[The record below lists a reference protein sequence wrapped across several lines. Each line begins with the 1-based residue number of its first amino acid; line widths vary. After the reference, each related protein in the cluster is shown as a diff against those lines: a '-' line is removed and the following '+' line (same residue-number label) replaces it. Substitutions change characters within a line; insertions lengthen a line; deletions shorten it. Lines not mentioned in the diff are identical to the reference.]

1 MQRRFVLSVKIVL
14 FGIIFFVL
22 SSIIAFFIKNDSD
35 AYTRILMYE
44 FNNQENIDVI
54 FCGASHVS
62 HGIYPKLA
70 DEKFVL
76 NTFCTGTPSQGIA
89 GTYAILSA
97 AVRKYKIKKVF
108 LEMDFAVA
116 CRGETP
122 FFQKTPSA
130 SAYLVSEYLADPMVK
145 LNYLLTVTS
154 PKYYLNSILPIGKDK
169 LLDLNPSVVL
179 KTIMSKIDG
188 SYYRYEY
195 SGKDFYAGKGCIFD
209 RKIIANGT
217 FSSGFEKPIAV
228 ENISNEW
235 KNTVKKIVKLCKE
248 NSISIDFYSN
258 PSSDFYLMEKSNYD
272 EYVSFLRSFLNELG
286 YEYYDFN
293 FCRPEFL
300 NLEDCDFSDD
310 NHLNK
315 TGIEKFTSVF
325 CDFFTGKIES
335 EKLFYKTYSEKI
347 ANQPPKIYGLMLKE
361 SPDKKSIEVKPV
373 INNEGRGLVTYT
385 IYALYNGKEELLS
398 ENTCNNIIIY
408 PAATSGKLKIL
419 SFYDG
424 ILNNTIIED
433 YTAF

>member
-14 FGIIFFVL
+14 FAIIFFAL

-35 AYTRILMYE
+35 AYTRILMHE

-70 DEKFVL
+70 DEKFNL
-76 NTFCTGTPSQGIA
+76 NTFCTGTPSQGID

-116 CRGETP
+116 GRGETP
-122 FFQKTPSA
+122 FFQKTPST
-130 SAYLVSEYLADPMVK
+130 SAYLVSEYLKDPLVK
-145 LNYLLTVTS
+145 LEYLLTVTS
-154 PKYYLNSILPIGKDK
+154 PKYYLNSLLPIGKDK
-169 LLDLNPSVVL
+169 LLDLNPSVIF
-179 KTIMSKIDG
+179 KTVKSKVDG

-209 RKIIANGT
+209 RKVIANGT
-217 FSSGFEKPIAV
+217 FSSGFEKPIPV
-228 ENISNEW
+228 KNISNEW
-235 KNTVKKIVKLCKE
+235 KNTIRKIVKLCKE
-248 NSISIDFYSN
+248 NNISIDFYSN
-258 PSSDFYLMEKSNYD
+258 PSSDFYLMEKGNYD

-286 YEYYDFN
+286 YDYYDFN
-293 FCRPEFL
+293 LCHPEFL

-325 CDFFTGKIES
+325 CDFFNGKIETD
-335 EKLFYKTYSEKI
+335 KLFYKTYSEKI
-347 ANQPPKIYGLMLKE
+347 ENQPPKIYGLMLKE

-385 IYALYNGKEELLS
+385 VYALYDGKEEILF
-398 ENTCNNIIIY
+398 ENSSNNIIVY
-408 PAATSGKLKIL
+408 PAATSGKIKIL